1 MASRSFRNRF
11 FTPPVARAIMSPL
24 GILAFGVVAAG
35 GILAGLPLAA
45 GLGAGAVVW
54 AGNVFRSV
62 PKAAKTSGRV
72 DPFTLSEPWRG
83 YVQAAQSAKLRFD
96 RTVQGTRQG
105 PIQDRLKEMG
115 GRLDDAIED
124 CWRVAS
130 RGDDIDA
137 AIAQLNPSE
146 AQLDLAETRKRIRE
160 RGMTPDLESTERS
173 LQAQIASYQRMRTVS
188 EDTRDRLRLLDARF
202 DELVAQAAEVSVGAG
217 DTAGLSDDIDGLASE
232 LEALRLALEET
243 DRAASRTI
251 DLPSL
256 DQQPAPAP
264 QARTL
269 PSPEQTSPP
278 S

>member
-35 GILAGLPLAA
+35 GILAGLPLVA

-62 PKAAKTSGRV
+62 PKAAKAADRI

-96 RTVQGTRQG
+96 RTVQGTRPG
-105 PIQDRLKEMG
+105 PIQDRLHEMG
-115 GRLDDAIED
+115 TRLDDAIED

-130 RGDDIDA
+130 RGDDIDS
-137 AIAQLNPSE
+137 AIAQLNTAE

-160 RGMTPDLESTERS
+160 RGVTPDLESTERS
-173 LQAQIASYQRMRTVS
+173 LQAQIASHQRMRTVS

-243 DRAASRTI
+243 DRAASGRM

-256 DQQPAPAP
+256 GQQPAPAP
-264 QARTL
+264 QPRTF